1 MTKPK
6 GALST
11 RKPWTDEQL
20 AILRDRYP
28 HEPTGAL
35 VALIGRTA
43 SSIYGKAAQLGLKK
57 TAEYLAGPHACRLR
71 RDDNPGIQSRFQPG
85 FTPWNKGKKIG
96 SHPGSVATQFKPGHL
111 SGRALEVAKP
121 IGTER
126 ITKDGYRQRKIN
138 NDLPFYKRWRLVQLI
153 VWEENFGP
161 VPKGHAITFR
171 DGNRQNCA
179 PENLALIKRSD
190 LMAKNTVHNLPKPL
204 AELVQL
210 RGALNRKINRLQ
222 RKNEDG
228 KRNNS

>member
-1 MTKPK
+1 MIRQ
-6 GALST
+6 L
-11 RKPWTDEQL
+11 WTDEQL
-20 AILRDRYP
+20 AILRERYP
-28 HEPTGAL
+28 HEPTGNL
-35 VALIGRTA
+35 VAPIGHTVI
-43 SSIYGKAAQLGLKK
+43 SIYGKANQLGIKK
-57 TAEYLAGPHACRLR
+57 TDEYLAGPHACRLH
-71 RDDNPGIQSRFQPG
+71 RDGNIGITHRFQKG
-85 FTPWNKGKKIG
+85 QQAWNKGKKMRP
-96 SHPGSVATQFKPGHL
+96 HPNSVATQFKPGHL
-111 SGRALEVAKP
+111 SGRALEVVKP

-138 NDLPFYKRWRLVQLI
+138 NDLPFHKRWRLVQLI

-222 RKNEDG
+222 RTNEDG
-228 KRNNS
+228 KRDDR